1 MRRIYVA
8 GPYNAD
14 NVIDVL
20 NNMRRGIRI
29 SVELLTQGFAP
40 FCPWLDYNFQL
51 QAELTIKQFKDF
63 SMAWVQ
69 VSDAIFMITGWEN
82 SKGAI
87 AEKEEAERLGIP
99 VFYDL
104 DSLLAWG
111 KPKICHDC
119 SDSTNLRECDKGRW
133 LDENTLCYCNLIHQ
147 AVSKEDFCS
156 SWRSNDKTNAHDI

>member
-1 MRRIYVA
+1 MKRVYVA
-8 GPYNAD
+8 GPYNAG

-29 SVELLTQGFAP
+29 SVELLLHGFAP

-51 QAELTIKQFKDF
+51 QAELTIEQFKAF
-63 SMAWVQ
+63 SMSWVQ

-82 SKGAI
+82 SGGAI

-99 VFYDL
+99 VFYNL

-111 KPKICHDC
+111 KPKTCQEC
-119 SDSTNLRECDKGRW
+119 SDSTNLGKRDRGKWR
-133 LDENTLCYCNLIHQ
+133 DEDTLCYCNLIHQ
-147 AVSKEDFCS
+147 AVSKGDHCS
-156 SWRSNDKTNAHDI
+156 SWRV

>member
-1 MRRIYVA
+1 MKRVYVA

-29 SVELLTQGFAP
+29 SVELLVHGFAP

-87 AEKEEAERLGIP
+87 AEKEEAERLHIP

-111 KPKICHDC
+111 KSKTCHEC
-119 SDSTNLRECDKGRW
+119 SDSTNLPECDKGRW
-133 LDENTLCYCNLIHQ
+133 RDEDTLCFCNRVYQ
-147 AVSKEDFCS
+147 AVSKNDFCS
-156 SWRSNDKTNAHDI
+156 FWRSNVKTNAHVI